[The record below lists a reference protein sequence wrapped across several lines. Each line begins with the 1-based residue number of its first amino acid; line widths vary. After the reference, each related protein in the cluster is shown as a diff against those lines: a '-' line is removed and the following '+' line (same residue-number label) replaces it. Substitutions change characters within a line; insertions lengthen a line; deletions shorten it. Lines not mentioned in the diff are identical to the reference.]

1 MMKKFAFS
9 LGTVLDYKNQVLDS
23 LKNEHGTIISM
34 VNRQEEKIQ
43 MLRQEYSEFNQRFN
57 ESKQQGMPVVQALSY
72 EGYFR
77 QMEEKINKEMIRL
90 ADLKKQEEMK
100 RYEVVEAK
108 KETSSIE
115 KLKEKKLM
123 QYNKEV
129 QKSEELFVEEFVSH
143 NRIAHRASM

>member
-1 MMKKFAFS
+1 MKKFAFS

-43 MLRQEYSEFNQRFN
+43 MLRQEYSDFNQRFN
-57 ESKQQGMPVVQALSY
+57 ESKQQGMTVVQALSY

-77 QMEEKINKEMIRL
+77 QMEEKINKEMVRL
-90 ADLKKQEEMK
+90 AELKKQEEMK